1 MCWGQI
7 YQHNM
12 GTYSNTKYVI
22 LDSTEVSNID
32 FSKVMEDSTSTW
44 RYNNAGNK
52 TFVKFNGDTP
62 DFLEGKT
69 QHTNIEIREILQD
82 VNNGW
87 TPDPE

>member
-1 MCWGQI
+1 
-7 YQHNM
+7 
-12 GTYSNTKYVI
+12 
-22 LDSTEVSNID
+22 
-32 FSKVMEDSTSTW
+32 MEDSTSTL